1 MRTLE
6 RSKGG
11 KTVTGARGSFSRE
24 AVGVKSIF
32 SFFLI
37 FFKYYAASSPCTEG
51 QVPNKL
57 GTSRRDLLRREER
70 IESLRRRTRRKL
82 STIFFGEKIPARAK
96 AEIFLYAVELS

>member
-32 SFFLI
+32 SFFK
-37 FFKYYAASSPCTEG
+37 FFLDTTPDVRPVPRDRYQINSVLFILMHSSTAADRFFALRDFA
-51 QVPNKL
+51 PNE
-57 GTSRRDLLRREER
+57 D
-70 IESLRRRTRRKL
+70 
-82 STIFFGEKIPARAK
+82 
-96 AEIFLYAVELS
+96 